1 MRVKL
6 KPILPKRKILDVNAI
21 ERGIED
27 ALDDAAEYAQEL
39 YEKTTATWNTD
50 VNFTIRKTKYG
61 RSIGTRST
69 IFQYVDLGT
78 KPHDI
83 RPRRADA
90 LAFQY
95 GEARRAKTKPRV
107 ISSYKGNAG
116 DQWARKLVV
125 HHPGTEARNFTVI
138 ISERSGQRLR
148 GNLRRN
154 LSRSRIG

>member
-1 MRVKL
+1 MRIQL
-6 KPILPKRKILDVNAI
+6 KPILPKRKILDVIAV

-27 ALDDAAEYAQEL
+27 ALNDAAAFAQEL
-39 YEKTTATWNTD
+39 YEKTTATWETD
-50 VNFTIRKTKYG
+50 VTFTIRKTKYG

-69 IFQYVDLGT
+69 IYTYVDRGT

-83 RPRRADA
+83 RPKRADA

-107 ISSYKGNAG
+107 ISSYKGSPG
-116 DQWARKLVV
+116 DQWARKQVV
-125 HHPGTEARNFTVI
+125 HHPGTEARGFTVE
-138 ISERSGQRLR
+138 ISERANQRLR